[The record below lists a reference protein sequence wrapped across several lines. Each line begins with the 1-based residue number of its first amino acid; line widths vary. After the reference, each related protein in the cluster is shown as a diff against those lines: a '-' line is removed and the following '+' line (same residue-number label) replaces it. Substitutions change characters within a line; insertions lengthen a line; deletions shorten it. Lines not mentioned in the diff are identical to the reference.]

1 MCFCKIHS
9 HQVDNNSPKVV
20 YKTMRLLSA
29 DKVIPFYNYTNNHYS
44 IGSTLRASEDVP
56 VDEMDKLYTFEGE
69 VVHAYANR
77 FKATGAAIFLKE
89 FCSIPTV
96 VVECVIP
103 AGVPYWVNEL
113 HHEIVAKE
121 MKITAIHL

>member
-1 MCFCKIHS
+1 MCFYKMNN

-29 DKVIPFYNYTNNHYS
+29 DKVMPIYYCTYKYYP
-44 IGSTLRASEDVP
+44 IGSTIRASEDVP

-69 VVHAYANR
+69 VVHAYTNR
-77 FKATGAAIFLKE
+77 FKATSTAIFLKE
-89 FCSIPTV
+89 FCALPTV

-103 AGVPYWVNEL
+103 AGVPYWVNE
-113 HHEIVAKE
+113 HDREIVAKE